1 MKSCVV
7 VGISGG
13 VAAFKSVQLVSDLVK
28 KGYDVEV
35 IMTKNATQF
44 IQPLQ
49 FESLT
54 QHKVMV
60 DTFDRS
66 FEYSTEH
73 ISIAKKADV
82 FVIAPATANILSKV
96 VHGLA
101 DDMLSTTF
109 LAANCPKLLAPAMNT
124 QMYLNPI
131 TQDNLK
137 LCEKYGMQLI
147 SPTCG
152 HLACGDQGVGKM
164 ADIDTIK
171 EAIEM
176 ALVKD
181 KKLANKKVLISA
193 GPTREALDPVRFITN
208 HSTGKMGYALA
219 RAARNMGGDVT
230 LVSGPV
236 ALKAPMNV
244 TTIPV
249 NSASDMANAMLQH
262 FQEADII
269 ICTAAVADFTP
280 EQVSEEKIKK
290 EGHSL
295 TLPLKSTTDI
305 LKTIGEQKTHQ
316 KLIGFAMESENEVEN
331 GKKKLLSKNCD
342 LLVVNSL
349 RNVGAGF
356 GCDTNIVTL
365 LTQNEQFD
373 YEIMP
378 KEELAYIILNK
389 ALEV

>member
-164 ADIDTIK
+164 AEIDTIM

-316 KLIGFAMESENEVEN
+316 KLIGFAMESENEIEN

>member
-164 ADIDTIK
+164 AEIDTIM

-181 KKLANKKVLISA
+181 KKLTNKKVLISA

-316 KLIGFAMESENEVEN
+316 KLIGFAMESENEIEN

-349 RNVGAGF
+349 RKVGAGF